1 MEGVLVTAKVV
12 RKVRLSSS
20 RVATASGRPAR
31 GISLLYF
38 KMFNHAKKLPPF
50 SLFCAKRG
58 VNQTSLIAPGM
69 LPAKS

>member
-20 RVATASGRPAR
+20 RVATASQGDFAT
-31 GISLLYF
+31 LL
-38 KMFNHAKKLPPF
+38 MFNHAKKLPPF